1 MSCRLCMVAPAIPSG
16 SSHLRCAGKQCKNGI
31 SCKGLR
37 WFENERGL
45 EKRAS
50 WPHVHASQSSHLMQ
64 RKCAVLGWNAWCKR
78 ASFAKACPWKGEVQG
93 GVAVSRII
101 WVLFGIGL
109 FPTSFS
115 QFSQFSQFSHWLFM
129 AIQSRLLIQAD

>member
-1 MSCRLCMVAPAIPSG
+1 M
-16 SSHLRCAGKQCKNGI
+16 
-31 SCKGLR
+31 
-37 WFENERGL
+37 E
-45 EKRAS
+45 
-50 WPHVHASQSSHLMQ
+50 
-64 RKCAVLGWNAWCKR
+64 
-78 ASFAKACPWKGEVQG
+78 GEVQG

-115 QFSQFSQFSHWLFM
+115 QFSQFSHWLFM